1 MDVRRMTTEREN
13 LALVLDGQQ
22 PAWLPNWLDAAA
34 MVRSLAVGRKR
45 DPKTGFNVDVFGVE
59 FETTADGDVPAYS
72 KTHRFRLKDITEWK
86 TVMPELRL
94 DRIDWEADAKAL
106 RNRFVKDGQMCS
118 LTAGWIFEE
127 LHYMMG
133 TEGAMEALL
142 LEPEAA
148 YDCMDAM
155 ADFWI
160 DVIRRLHP
168 FLKPEIIMMMN
179 HLATH
184 KGLLISPRT
193 YREVI
198 APIDTKLV
206 AAIRDLGAIAQI
218 HCDGCI
224 EDILPDFCNMGVQML
239 QPFQIYN
246 DINAAKNK
254 YDLVAVGGWDA
265 FGRGNQQDSS
275 EEEIRASVRQ
285 AMDAY
290 GPGGRYVFW
299 QSGVAP
305 SFTYHQDILTD
316 EARRYGG
323 GFYVKQD

>member
-1 MDVRRMTTEREN
+1 MDTKKTITEKEN
-13 LALVLDGQQ
+13 FALVLSGQQ

-45 DPKTGFNVDVFGVE
+45 DPKTGYHVDIFGVE

-72 KTHRFRLKDITEWK
+72 KTHRVRLDDIREWK
-86 TVMPELRL
+86 TVMPEVALNQ
-94 DRIDWEADAKAL
+94 IDWEADANAL
-106 RNRFVKDGQMCS
+106 RKEFVKEGQMCS
-118 LTAGWIFEE
+118 LTVGWIFEE

-148 YDCMDAM
+148 YACMDAM

-160 DVIRRLHP
+160 DVMRRLYP
-168 FLKPEIIMMMN
+168 YLKPESIMMMN

-193 YREVI
+193 YREMI
-198 APIDTKLV
+198 APIDAKFV
-206 AAIRDLGAIAQI
+206 AAVRDLGAIAQI
-218 HCDGCI
+218 HCDGYI
-224 EDILPDFCNMGVQML
+224 EDILPDFCAMGVQML

-246 DINAAKNK
+246 DINAAKDQ
-254 YDLVAVGGWDA
+254 YGLIAVGGWDA

-299 QSGVAP
+299 QSGVTP
-305 SFTYHQDILTD
+305 SYAYHQDILAN
-316 EARRYGG
+316 EARRYGAE
-323 GFYVKQD
+323 FYAK